1 MIKAMKEQH
10 NDLELEQLTSKSD
23 LKVTQ
28 MIWEEIGLEQL
39 KSEVVG
45 ESEYLKR
52 QMTKLR
58 REFKIFL

>member
-1 MIKAMKEQH
+1 MKEQH
-10 NDLELEQLTSKSD
+10 NDLELEQLASKSD

-28 MIWEEIGLEQL
+28 MIWEEIGLEQF

-45 ESEYLKR
+45 ESKYLKR